1 MKVIKENERQKII
14 LIEKDGK
21 KFIEKRIHDD
31 KWEFYEMLKKINH
44 PNIPKIINVDF
55 ASDTMVTEEY
65 IEGKSLNTLMD
76 EKYVFF
82 LKN

>member
-31 KWEFYEMLKKINH
+31 KWEFYEMLRSLTP
-44 PNIPKIINVDF
+44 PNAEIGITV
-55 ASDTMVTEEY
+55 
-65 IEGKSLNTLMD
+65 
-76 EKYVFF
+76 
-82 LKN
+82 